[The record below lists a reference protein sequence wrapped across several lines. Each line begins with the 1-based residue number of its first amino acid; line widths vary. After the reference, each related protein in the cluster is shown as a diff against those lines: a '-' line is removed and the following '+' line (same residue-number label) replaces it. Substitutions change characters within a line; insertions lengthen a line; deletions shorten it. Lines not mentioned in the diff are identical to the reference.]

1 MWIRSANKFA
11 KFHGKRF
18 NQSENI
24 PKFFFLG
31 GGYFFETPYIMPAV
45 NSLRS
50 LYTGVCE
57 GRGPFSLAL

>member
-1 MWIRSANKFA
+1 MEKDLTKVKIF
-11 KFHGKRF
+11 
-18 NQSENI
+18 QS
-24 PKFFFLG
+24 FFLG